1 MNIPNILMETSYGYS
16 SCRIQDSL
24 MQQRAV
30 LCFGAITAEQADSLI
45 LQMLYLSAQSDQEI
59 TMYIH
64 SPGGEVNSGF
74 EIGRAHV

>member
-45 LQMLYLSAQSDQEI
+45 LQLLYLSAQSDQEI
-59 TMYIH
+59 TMYTA
-64 SPGGEVNSGF
+64 
-74 EIGRAHV
+74 RAER